1 VIRTDAI
8 VLHAF
13 DYRETSRIVRLAT
26 REVGVVSVIARGAKR
41 TGGKFG
47 QGIDLF
53 TSGAAQILLHP
64 TRDLHTLSTFD
75 ATRARPG
82 LAASLARFGAAAA
95 LSELGMRCAPEDGGG
110 AIHDVLAEG
119 FDAVSVAAPHE
130 VIPRTVTVAW
140 RLAEALG
147 FAPTLEH
154 CAACHEALAPDAA
167 VRFSPRAGGALCAR
181 CAALAPGARAL
192 PAEARA
198 MLLAWGA
205 GEAVIPEDAKV
216 ARAHQRLVREFLE
229 EHLADGKPLRAWRD
243 WESGGGSTESR

>member
-1 VIRTDAI
+1 MIRTDAL

-26 REVGVVSVIARGAKR
+26 REAGVVSVIARGAKR

-47 QGIDLF
+47 QGIDLY
-53 TSGAAQILLHP
+53 TSGAAQIVLHP
-64 TRDLHTLSTFD
+64 TRDLHTLAAFD

-82 LAASLARFGAAAA
+82 LAASMPRFGAAAA

-110 AIHDVLAEG
+110 AIHDVLVAG
-119 FDAVSVAAPHE
+119 LDAISVAEPEAVVPCA
-130 VIPRTVTVAW
+130 VAATW

-147 FAPTLEH
+147 FTPSLAQ
-154 CAACHEALAPDAA
+154 CAACDAPLGAA
-167 VRFSPRAGGALCAR
+167 REVRFSPRAGGALCLP
-181 CAALAPGARAL
+181 CAALAPGSRTL

-198 MLLAWGA
+198 TLVAWASGA
-205 GEAVIPEDAKV
+205 VVIPTDPKV
-216 ARAHQRLVREFLE
+216 VRAHQRLVREFLE

-243 WESGGGSTESR
+243 WEAGGGAADAR